1 MKKILEV
8 LQDGDNKIHFHSD
21 LDLTRRPFDAINL
34 IYEFMFSIG
43 NKLFGEERQRICAV
57 IRSLTLAEIT
67 VSGDREEAIEMIK
80 ESTEG
85 LQRDFLRF
93 SKEDHGDNHLYSIDI
108 SIN

>member
-34 IYEFMFSIG
+34 IYEF
-43 NKLFGEERQRICAV
+43 
-57 IRSLTLAEIT
+57 
-67 VSGDREEAIEMIK
+67 
-80 ESTEG
+80 
-85 LQRDFLRF
+85 
-93 SKEDHGDNHLYSIDI
+93 NHLYSIDI